1 MNKKEIQKQYF
12 EIYLIL
18 AEISKN
24 ENIIS
29 FSYDHN
35 YLMVRTGKNDY
46 YRIKMLKEVEN
57 AQTGISN

>member
-1 MNKKEIQKQYF
+1 MKEVKKFIEREIQKEYF

-18 AEISKN
+18 SQLSKN

-35 YLMVRTGKNDY
+35 YLMIRTGQNDY
-46 YRIKMLKEVEN
+46 YRIKMVKEVEN
-57 AQTGISN
+57 A